1 METKTRHQTMNMNT
15 LADVDISKLP
25 PDGGD
30 EFNRLIFEASP
41 YLLQHATNPVQ
52 WWPWGEEAFAEAQ
65 HLDKPVFLS
74 IGYSTCHWCHVMAHE
89 SFADPQVADLL
100 NRDFIAVKVDR
111 EERPDVDAIYMLV
124 CQMFS
129 GQGGWPLTV
138 VLTPDKQPL
147 FAATYIP
154 KLSRGGMVGLI
165 DLLPRLNELWQEERS
180 RLTDSGEQITRA
192 IRNFMQS
199 SQESRPIQPTA
210 LRNALFS
217 FQQNRDNQWGG
228 FGSAPKFPTP
238 HNLSLLL
245 RLGQRGHPDATS
257 MACQTL
263 QAIRQGGIYD
273 QIGFGLHRYSVDE
286 RWLVPHFEKMLYDQ
300 ALFSLSA
307 IEAFQTTGEEQYAR
321 MATNTLEYVLR
332 DLRHPQGGFFCGEDA
347 DSEGHE
353 GTFYLWTP
361 DQVTEVLGAEQ
372 GQFLCDI
379 LNITRHGQF
388 ETKSIPHFGKD
399 PSALARESDLGLDG
413 WQAQLE
419 DNRKKLFEARAKR
432 IRPHLDDKII
442 TAWNGLTITAL
453 ARTGQVLKDSQ
464 LLIAAEQAADFLLQ
478 NLRSDEG
485 RLLRRWRHGEAAI
498 PGFLEDYAFVIWGL
512 LELFQATSDPQRLK
526 TALDLATEMDD
537 LFRDNEGG
545 YFDSGRDAETV
556 LVRSKSI
563 QDGACPAGSSVAALV
578 LLHLGRLTGD
588 EHWQQKAEKL
598 LGRLLAQ
605 AEASPMAF
613 GQLLIALDEMLRPIL
628 EITLI
633 PDKNGNFPAELER
646 PLRQSL
652 LPGALILR
660 HGQDKPELAALVP
673 ALRDCQPGSEPTVQI
688 CIDHA
693 CQPPVTDVD
702 QLQISLQQI
711 AAQQTPIE

>member
-1 METKTRHQTMNMNT
+1 METRAQQQTIDMKT
-15 LADVDISKLP
+15 LEDVDISKLP

-52 WWPWGEEAFAEAQ
+52 WWPWGKDAFAEAH

-89 SFADPQVADLL
+89 SFADRQVADLL
-100 NRDFIAVKVDR
+100 NRDFISIKVDR

-138 VLTPDKQPL
+138 VLTPDRQPL

-154 KLSRGGMVGLI
+154 KQSRGGMVGLI
-165 DLLPRLNELWQEERS
+165 DLLPRLSELWQKERS
-180 RLTDSGEQITRA
+180 RLTDSGEQITQA

-199 SQESRPIQPTA
+199 SQESRPLQPTA

-217 FQQNRDNQWGG
+217 FQQNRDTRWGG

-245 RLGQRGHPDATS
+245 RLGQRGHAEATAT
-257 MACQTL
+257 ACQTL
-263 QAIRQGGIYD
+263 QAIRHGGIYD
-273 QIGFGLHRYSVDE
+273 QVGFGLHRYSVDE

-300 ALFSLSA
+300 ALFSLAA
-307 IEAFQTTGEEQYAR
+307 IEAFQATGEEHYAR
-321 MATNTLEYVLR
+321 MATDTLEYVLR

-361 DQVTEVLGAEQ
+361 EQATEVLGSEQAQFTCDVLNITKQ
-372 GQFLCDI
+372 GQFE
-379 LNITRHGQF
+379 N
-388 ETKSIPHFGKD
+388 KSIPHFRKN
-399 PSALARESDLGLDG
+399 PSTTARESNLGLDG

-419 DNRKKLFEARAKR
+419 DNRKKLFEARSKR
-432 IRPHLDDKII
+432 IRPHLDDKVI

-605 AEASPMAF
+605 AEDSPMAF

-633 PDKNGNFPAELER
+633 PDKKGNFPAELER

-673 ALRDCQPGSEPTVQI
+673 ALRDCQPGSEPIVQI

-693 CQPPVTDVD
+693 CQPPATDID
-702 QLQISLQQI
+702 QLQILLQQI